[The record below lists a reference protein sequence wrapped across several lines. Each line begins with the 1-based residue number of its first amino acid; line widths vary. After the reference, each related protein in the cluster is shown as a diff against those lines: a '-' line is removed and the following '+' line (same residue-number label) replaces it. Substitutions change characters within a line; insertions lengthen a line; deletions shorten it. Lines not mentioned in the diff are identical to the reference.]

1 MDVIYSIQARL
12 GNGIGYT
19 GQKSVEQI
27 RQAGF
32 LKQVITLDDIPI
44 QSNDSILKDN
54 TFDVLASIKIFK
66 PCNVF
71 HGWGNACYAQIQK
84 AHNIGAKTI
93 VERAS
98 SHINIQNRIMLEEY
112 KRFGINSYPIHPWV
126 IKKSLA
132 EFKETDYVTVPSQFA
147 YDSFI
152 DEGYPAHKLILN
164 PFGVD
169 TEKFHPMI
177 VERPE
182 SFRVLFAGE
191 NWIRKGLVYLL
202 KAWNELD
209 LKDAELIVRS
219 NAPIM
224 NDIDYKSIWV
234 TAWVEDIV
242 KFYNSFDVFCF
253 PTLEEG
259 NALVIGEVSSCSM
272 PTITTL
278 NSGTWL
284 DEKSCFFVP
293 IRDVKAL
300 KDMIQYCYDNRDELK
315 KIGKEARKKAEENTW
330 EDHYGKRL
338 IENYRKIVN

>member
-1 MDVIYSIQARL
+1 MNIIYSIQSKL
-12 GNGIGYT
+12 GSGIGLT
-19 GQKSVEQI
+19 SSQAISQI
-27 RQAGF
+27 KKAGY
-32 LKQVITLDDIPI
+32 LKQAITLDDIPI
-44 QSNDSILKDN
+44 QSNDSIMKDN
-54 TFDVLASIKIFK
+54 TFDVLASMKIQK
-66 PCNVF
+66 PCDLLHSWG
-71 HGWGNACYAQIQK
+71 HGCYAQIQK

-98 SHINIQNRIMLEEY
+98 AHINLQNKIMLEEY
-112 KRFGINSYPIHPWV
+112 KRFGINSLPIHPWV

-152 DEGYPAHKLILN
+152 DEGYPANKLLLN

-169 TEKFHPMI
+169 IEKFHPMD
-177 VERPE
+177 VERPGL
-182 SFRVLFAGE
+182 FRVLFIGE

-202 KAWNELD
+202 KAWNELN

-219 NAPIM
+219 NAPIL
-224 NDIDYKSIWV
+224 NDIDYKSIWM
-234 TAWVEDIV
+234 TSWVEDIV
-242 KFYNSFDVFCF
+242 KFYNSFDIFAF

-259 NALVIGEVSSCSM
+259 NALVISELASCSV
-272 PTITTL
+272 PSITTY

-300 KDMIQYCYDNRDELK
+300 KDMILYCYNNRDEIK
-315 KIGKEARKKAEENTW
+315 KVGKEARRKAEENTW
-330 EDHYGKRL
+330 DHYGKRL
-338 IENYRKIVN
+338 IENYLKITS